1 MRERGNIWPVVAVAA
16 AALCVLVI
24 VPLIVERQKAG
35 RMATVDA
42 HVSIGDAEVS
52 GDQGFAAKNYRWPNG
67 EVPRT
72 AERLRDVTGVTI
84 AAATFLVEE
93 SLHRRMPRDAEEILT
108 GIGRRRLIPNE
119 WRSDQPGVLRT
130 PHATIHLRYAPRS
143 LTVELISVPNERV
156 DGPAILI
163 RIPDGENTA
172 LGTRYF
178 ESMQL
183 DELFIRVRSH
193 PSLTSL
199 PQAGNHGFSNKLSS
213 PMPTALDWN
222 SGPRQQS
229 NGNRMRSDR
238 E

>member
-1 MRERGNIWPVVAVAA
+1 MRERGNILPVVAVAA

-24 VPLIVERQKAG
+24 VPLIIERQKAD

-42 HVSIGDAEVS
+42 HVSIGDGEVS
-52 GDQGFAAKNYRWPNG
+52 GSQSSAARNHRWPNG

-72 AERLRDVTGVTI
+72 AERLRDVTGVAI

-93 SLHRRMPRDAEEILT
+93 SLHRRIPRDADAFLT
-108 GIGRRRLIPNE
+108 HIGQRRLIPID
-119 WRSDQPGVLRT
+119 WRTDQSGVLLT
-130 PHATIHLRYAPRS
+130 PYATIHLRYSPRN

-163 RIPDGENTA
+163 RIPDNENTA
-172 LGTRYF
+172 VGTRYF

-183 DELFIRVRSH
+183 DGIIYPRPFAPIADIIATGWQPRLFKQTQLADADRFR
-193 PSLTSL
+193 LEQWATT
-199 PQAGNHGFSNKLSS
+199 Q
-213 PMPTALDWN
+213 
-222 SGPRQQS
+222 RQPK
-229 NGNRMRSDR
+229 NG

>member
-1 MRERGNIWPVVAVAA
+1 MRERGNIWPVVAVVA

-24 VPLIVERQKAG
+24 VPLIVERQKAS
-35 RMATVDA
+35 RMATVNA
-42 HVSIGDAEVS
+42 HVSIGDGEVS
-52 GDQGFAAKNYRWPNG
+52 GDQGFAANNRWPNG

-93 SLHRRMPRDAEEILT
+93 SLHRRMPRDADEILT
-108 GIGRRRLIPNE
+108 GIGRRRLIPNQ
-119 WRSDQPGVLRT
+119 WRTDQAGVLRT

-183 DELFIRVRSH
+183 DGIIYPRPFASIADVIATGWQPRLFKQTQLADADRVR
-193 PSLTSL
+193 LEQWAEAT
-199 PQAGNHGFSNKLSS
+199 KR
-213 PMPTALDWN
+213 
-222 SGPRQQS
+222 RQP
-229 NGNRMRSDR
+229 N
-238 E
+238 EE

>member
-24 VPLIVERQKAG
+24 VPLIIEKQKAA

-42 HVSIGDAEVS
+42 HVSIGDGEISSDHVS
-52 GDQGFAAKNYRWPNG
+52 AARNYRWPNG

-93 SLHRRMPRDAEEILT
+93 SLHRRMPRDADEILT
-108 GIGRRRLIPNE
+108 GIGRRRFIPNE
-119 WRSDQPGVLRT
+119 WRTDQPGVLRT
-130 PHATIHLRYAPRS
+130 PHATIHLRYAPRH

-163 RIPDGENTA
+163 RIPDSENTA
-172 LGTRYF
+172 VGTRYF
-178 ESMQL
+178 ESIQL
-183 DELFIRVRSH
+183 DGIIYPRPFASIADIIASGWQPRLFKQTQFADADRVR
-193 PSLTSL
+193 LEQWAEAT
-199 PQAGNHGFSNKLSS
+199 KRR
-213 PMPTALDWN
+213 
-222 SGPRQQS
+222 PR
-229 NGNRMRSDR
+229 N
-238 E
+238 EE